1 MTPVAPAA
9 PEAPVVLDLQAAQSP
24 TYRERGVARYALDF
38 AAALVRTVP
47 ELVDQ
52 VLLRPDLPPV
62 TDLPPALADG
72 PLTTRA
78 RWDRPGGVFHALS
91 PFDIGTPVREIW
103 PREASRTGRRLV
115 VTVYDLIP
123 ELFPDTYLADP
134 GVRRQYRARRELV
147 RAADHVVTLSGSAA
161 DDVADRLG
169 IPDHRITVVGAS
181 CSEAFRPGDPGER
194 PAELARAQV
203 PGLGERTVVYNGAVE
218 PRKNMEGLIRA
229 FARLPDP
236 VRHRHQL
243 VLVCRLDPLERN
255 HYDVLGR
262 SLGLTGGE
270 LLLTGLVSDTT
281 LVHLY
286 RSAALVAYPSFY
298 EGYGLPVAEAMAC
311 GAPVVASD
319 TSSLRELVAPE
330 ATFDPSDPAAIAR
343 SLERGLV
350 DEAFRRQLLQWSAR
364 PRPTWS
370 DVAERAADVYRVLS
384 TEPGGTGPRRPAAW
398 RRRPCVA
405 LVTPWPP
412 ATTGVASYSRRLAG
426 ALADT
431 VEVDVFLDG
440 DGAEESRVEPE
451 FTAYPARALPL
462 VDSVRGGYEAVIAC
476 IGNSEHHAAALGLVR
491 LGRVPAAVLA
501 HDVRL
506 NGLYRHGAARGAV
519 PEGNA
524 AVVNRLYEGAS
535 DAWITD
541 GWLQP
546 AEAEAHGVLMA
557 RELIGLADPFI
568 VTSEFAADLARRDAR
583 AEDRGRVTVCPYAY
597 PPAVPRRPGTE
608 EPGLMATFGLVNAIK
623 QPELLLASLALI
635 HRADPTARLAF
646 VGPIDPAL
654 LEGYHALAVQLGVA
668 EAVTFTGEVDDAEYE
683 RWLARASVAVQ
694 LRSATNGET
703 SGAVADCLAHGVAT
717 VVTDAGP
724 AHALPDFV
732 AKVPV
737 EATPEMLTDVVSELL
752 ADPDRRSAQAAE
764 GLAYVA
770 ARGFDRGAR
779 DLLGALDLTPTPAV
793 ASDPA
798 SR

>member
-1 MTPVAPAA
+1 MTPEAPEAPA
-9 PEAPVVLDLQAAQSP
+9 APVVLDLQAAQSP
-24 TYRERGVARYALDF
+24 AYRERGVARYALDF

-52 VLLRPDLPPV
+52 VLFRPDLPPV
-62 TDLPPALADG
+62 RDLPPALVDG
-72 PLTTRA
+72 PLTTSA
-78 RWDRPGGVFHALS
+78 HWDRPGGVFHALS
-91 PFDIGTPVREIW
+91 PFDIGTPVREVW
-103 PREASRTGRRLV
+103 PREASRAGRRLV

-134 GVRRQYRARRELV
+134 GVRRRYRARRELV

-169 IPDHRITVVGAS
+169 IPDDRITVVGAS
-181 CSEAFRPGDPGER
+181 CSDAFRPGGEQEQE
-194 PAELARAQV
+194 AELARAGL

-229 FARLPDP
+229 FARLPEP
-236 VRHRHQL
+236 ARRRHQL
-243 VLVCRLDPLERN
+243 VLVCRLDSLERN

-262 SLGLTGGE
+262 SLGLTEGE

-286 RSAALVAYPSFY
+286 RSATLVAYPSFY

-330 ATFDPSDPAAIAR
+330 ATFDPSDPDAIAR

-350 DEAFRRQLLQWSAR
+350 DQAFRRQLLRWSAR
-364 PRPTWS
+364 PRPGWT
-370 DVAERAADVYRVLS
+370 DVAERAAGVYRSLS
-384 TEPGGTGPRRPAAW
+384 TEPGGSGPRRPAAW

-412 ATTGVASYSRRLAG
+412 ATTGVASYSRRLAR
-426 ALADT
+426 ALSDS
-431 VEVDVFLDG
+431 VEVDLFLDG
-440 DGAEESRVEPE
+440 DGADESGVDPE

-462 VDSVRGGYEAVIAC
+462 VDSVRGGYESVIAC
-476 IGNSEHHAAALGLVR
+476 IGNSEHHAGALGLLR
-491 LGRVPAAVLA
+491 LGRVAAAVLA

-524 AVVNRLYEGAS
+524 AVVTRLYEQAS

-546 AEAEAHGVLMA
+546 AEAAAHGVFMA

-568 VTSEFAADLARRDAR
+568 VTSEFAADLARLDAR
-583 AEDRGRVTVCPYAY
+583 PEDRGRVTVCPYAY
-597 PPAVPRRPGTE
+597 PPPVPRRPGTE
-608 EPGLMATFGLVNAIK
+608 EPGLIATFGLVNAVK
-623 QPELLLASLALI
+623 QPELLLASLALV
-635 HRADPTARLAF
+635 RRSDPAARLAF

-654 LEGYHALAVQLGVA
+654 LEGYHALAARLGVA
-668 EAVTFTGEVDDAEYE
+668 DSVAFTGEVDDAEYG
-683 RWLARASVAVQ
+683 RWLGRASVAVQ

-737 EATPEMLTDVVSELL
+737 EATPEMLADSVSQLL
-752 ADPDRRSAQAAE
+752 ADPGRRSAQAAE
-764 GLAYVA
+764 GQAFVA

-779 DLLGALDLTPTPAV
+779 DLLGALGLVPTEPGTSGQA
-793 ASDPA
+793 P
-798 SR
+798 R

>member
-1 MTPVAPAA
+1 
-9 PEAPVVLDLQAAQSP
+9 
-24 TYRERGVARYALDF
+24 VARYALDF

-52 VLLRPDLPPV
+52 VLVRPDLPPI
-62 TDLPPALADG
+62 TDLPPALAEG
-72 PLTTRA
+72 ALTTAA
-78 RWDRPGGVFHALS
+78 RWDCPGGVFHALS

-103 PREASRTGRRLV
+103 PREASRAGRRLV

-134 GVRRQYRARRELV
+134 GVRRRYRARRELV

-181 CSEAFRPGDPGER
+181 CADAFRPGGDAGHE
-194 PAELARAQV
+194 AELARALL

-255 HYDVLGR
+255 HYEVLGR
-262 SLGLTGGE
+262 RLGLAAGE
-270 LLLTGLVSDTT
+270 LLLTGLVSDAT

-330 ATFDPSDPAAIAR
+330 ATFDPRDPDAMAG

-350 DEAFRRQLLQWSAR
+350 DPAFRRQLLQWSAR

-370 DVAERAADVYRVLS
+370 DVAERAAGVYRSLS
-384 TEPGGTGPRRPAAW
+384 IEPGGSGPRRPAAW

-412 ATTGVASYSRRLAG
+412 ATTGVASYSRRLAL
-426 ALADT
+426 ALADS

-440 DGAEESRVEPE
+440 DGAEESRVDPG
-451 FTAYPARALPL
+451 FDAYPARALRL
-462 VDSVRGGYEAVIAC
+462 ADSVRGGYEAVIAC
-476 IGNSEHHAAALGLVR
+476 IGNSQHHAGALALVR
-491 LGRVPAAVLA
+491 LHRFPAAVLA

-524 AVVNRLYEGAS
+524 AVVTGLYEGA
-535 DAWITD
+535 DDGWITD

-546 AEAEAHGVLMA
+546 AEAEAHGVYLA
-557 RELIGLADPFI
+557 RELIGLAHPFI

-583 AEDRGRVTVCPYAY
+583 PEDRGRVTVCPYAY
-597 PPAVPRRPGTE
+597 PPPVPRRLGTE
-608 EPGLMATFGLVNAIK
+608 ESGLIATFGLVNAVK
-623 QPELLLASLALI
+623 QPELLLAAVARL
-635 HRADPTARLAF
+635 HRADPTVRLAF

-654 LEGYHALAVQLGVA
+654 LEGYHALAVQLDVA
-668 EAVTFTGEVDDAEYE
+668 DVVTFTGEVDDAQYE

-703 SGAVADCLAHGVAT
+703 SGAVADCLAHGVVT

-737 EATPEMLTDVVSELL
+737 TATTDLLADVVAELL
-752 ADPDRRSAQAAE
+752 ADPDRRSAQAAD

-770 ARGFDRGAR
+770 ARGFEQGAQ
-779 DLLGALDLTPTPAV
+779 DLLSALDLTPAP
-793 ASDPA
+793 
-798 SR
+798 R

>member
-1 MTPVAPAA
+1 
-9 PEAPVVLDLQAAQSP
+9 
-24 TYRERGVARYALDF
+24 
-38 AAALVRTVP
+38 
-47 ELVDQ
+47 
-52 VLLRPDLPPV
+52 
-62 TDLPPALADG
+62 
-72 PLTTRA
+72 
-78 RWDRPGGVFHALS
+78 VFHALS
-91 PFDIGTPVREIW
+91 PFDIDTPVRQIW

-134 GVRRQYRARRELV
+134 GVRRRYRARRELV

-161 DDVADRLG
+161 DDVADHLG
-169 IPDHRITVVGAS
+169 IPEDRITVVGAS
-181 CSEAFRPGDPGER
+181 CSEAFRPGGDRER
-194 PAELARAQV
+194 EAALARAQL
-203 PGLGERTVVYNGAVE
+203 PGLGEQTVVYNGAVE

-236 VRHRHQL
+236 ARRRHQL

-262 SLGLTGGE
+262 SLGLTDGE
-270 LLLTGLVSDTT
+270 LLLTGLVSDST

-311 GAPVVASD
+311 GAPVVTSD
-319 TSSLRELVAPE
+319 TSSLRELVMPE
-330 ATFDPSDPAAIAR
+330 ATFDPSDPDAMAR

-350 DEAFRRQLLQWSAR
+350 DQAFRQKLLEWSAR
-364 PRPTWS
+364 PRPTRS
-370 DVAERAADVYRVLS
+370 DVAERAADVYRSLS
-384 TEPGGTGPRRPAAW
+384 TEPGGSGPRRPAAW

-412 ATTGVASYSRRLAG
+412 ATTGVASYSRRLAR

-440 DGAEESRVEPE
+440 DSAGEPSMDPE

-462 VDSVRGGYEAVIAC
+462 VDSVRGGYEAVVAC
-476 IGNSEHHAAALGLVR
+476 IGNSEHHAGALGLVR
-491 LGRVPAAVLA
+491 LDRVPAAVLA

-506 NGLYRHGAARGAV
+506 NGLYRHAAARGAV

-524 AVVNRLYEGAS
+524 AVVTGLYEGAS
-535 DAWITD
+535 EAWVTD

-546 AEAEAHGVLMA
+546 AEAEAHGVFLA

-568 VTSEFAADLARRDAR
+568 VTSEFAADLARMDAR
-583 AEDRGRVTVCPYAY
+583 PEDRGRVTVCPYAY
-597 PPAVPRRPGTE
+597 PPPVPRRPGTE
-608 EPGLMATFGLVNAIK
+608 EPGLIATFGLVNAIK
-623 QPELLLASLALI
+623 QPELLLASLALV
-635 HRADPTARLAF
+635 HRADPAARLAF

-668 EAVTFTGEVDDAEYE
+668 DVVTFTGEVDDTEYE

-703 SGAVADCLAHGVAT
+703 SGAVADCLAHGVPT

-737 EATPEMLTDVVSELL
+737 EATPELLADAVAELL
-752 ADPDRRSAQAAE
+752 ADPGRRSAQAAE
-764 GLAYVA
+764 GLSYVA

-779 DLLGALDLTPTPAV
+779 DLLFALDLAPTPAGASGPTPTPAG
-793 ASDPA
+793 ASGPTP
-798 SR
+798 R